1 MSPSLPWFPLVG
13 GLIGSTL
20 AGLDW
25 ALRPILALPVRD
37 AALLVAAALITGML
51 HLDGFVDCCDAL
63 LGAFSVERRLEILKD
78 SRVGAFG
85 AIGVTLLLITRF
97 AALGELGGSGPLRV
111 LVLVAAPVLGRWG
124 IVYAVTCFPYARQ
137 QGLGSLFQRRPSYL
151 IVATGMALALL
162 TLITGVATLVL
173 RSGSLAVTGLLL
185 ALLAAVAF
193 LVTVSSS
200 IWASRRLGG
209 GLTGDTYGAVNEL
222 VEVAVL
228 ALAPFL
234 SELTQ
239 HVALHY

>member
-13 GLIGSTL
+13 GLIGVML
-20 AGLDW
+20 VGLDS

-37 AALLVAAALITGML
+37 ASLLAAAALITGML

-63 LGAFSVERRLEILKD
+63 LGARSVERRLEILRD

-85 AIGVTLLLITRF
+85 AIGVTLLLIIRF
-97 AALGELGGSGPLRV
+97 AALGELGGYGPSRALA
-111 LVLVAAPVLGRWG
+111 LIAAPVLGRWG

-137 QGLGSLFQRRPSYL
+137 QGLGSLFQRRSSYL
-151 IVATGMALALL
+151 LAATGMALVLL
-162 TLITGVATLVL
+162 ALITGVATLVPG
-173 RSGSLAVTGLLL
+173 SDSLAGTALLL

-193 LVTVSSS
+193 LVTVIGC

-209 GLTGDTYGAVNEL
+209 GLTGDAYGAVNEL

-228 ALAPFL
+228 VLAPFL

-239 HVALHY
+239 HVAQH